1 MSGPTFSIEST
12 YRPTE
17 GTGTI
22 RITFPDVRKSS
33 RKNAEEL
40 VNKQVAKIAQDHPG
54 TVITAVH
61 ESGQRFSSIWF
72 YKLAT
77 HPAPAASTAAPPE
90 TNEGACHG

>member
-1 MSGPTFSIEST
+1 MSGPTFSLKST

-40 VNKQVAKIAQDHPG
+40 VNKQIADLMKRRPAN
-54 TVITAVH
+54 TVITASLK
-61 ESGQRFSSIWF
+61 EGSRFASSWT
-72 YKLAT
+72 YELSTTTAPAT
-77 HPAPAASTAAPPE
+77 PARPAPIKRK
-90 TNEGACHG
+90 

>member
-1 MSGPTFSIEST
+1 MSGPTFSLEST

-61 ESGQRFSSIWF
+61 ESGERFSSVWL
-72 YKLAT
+72 YTLAT
-77 HPAPAASTAAPPE
+77 HPTPAATPAPE
-90 TNEGACHG
+90 TT